1 MKTKHFLCLM
11 GGDILV
17 GHRLAKICS
26 LWEQV
31 VSEVCFVMEFLRFLN
46 MPTIS
51 IGSTFRTFFNLGGP
65 RGTQEKNLQNSDTM
79 NQ

>member
-1 MKTKHFLCLM
+1 MKTKASPMM

-17 GHRLAKICS
+17 GHGLAKICS

-46 MPTIS
+46 MPKIS
-51 IGSTFRTFFNLGGP
+51 IGSIF
-65 RGTQEKNLQNSDTM
+65 
-79 NQ
+79 